1 MWKINGIPKE
11 AKEFGENSFKCMN
24 RVIHHIINNKILS
37 INNLIE
43 RFYKITFLYNKKN
56 FQNLL

>member
-43 RFYKITFLYNKKN
+43 RFYKITFPI
-56 FQNLL
+56 